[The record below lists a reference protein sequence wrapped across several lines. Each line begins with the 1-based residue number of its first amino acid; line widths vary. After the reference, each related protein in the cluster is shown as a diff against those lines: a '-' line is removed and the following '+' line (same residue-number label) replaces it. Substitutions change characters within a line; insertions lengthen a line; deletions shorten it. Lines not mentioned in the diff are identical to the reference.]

1 MRTHSVEGERICLSL
16 RSVAYFLPIIRHHH
30 ERMDG
35 GGYPDHLAGRDIPLG
50 ARIAAIADAW
60 DAMVSDRPY
69 RRGLGREEALH
80 RMRANAGKQW
90 DPHLVQ
96 LFLALLDRGLMEK
109 VAGSQLAA
117 SA

>member
-1 MRTHSVEGERICLSL
+1 
-16 RSVAYFLPIIRHHH
+16 
-30 ERMDG
+30 
-35 GGYPDHLAGRDIPLG
+35 
-50 ARIAAIADAW
+50 
-60 DAMVSDRPY
+60 MVSDRPY
-69 RRGLGREEALH
+69 RAGLPREEALR